1 MIKLNKGI
9 CFGLLAAFNFS
20 LMALFAKIA
29 HLPIQEVIF
38 TRSLFNLIASYIA
51 IRRKELSIWGGFKN
65 LPLLFM
71 RGLAG
76 YLSLSAYFFS
86 LKALPIGEASLIQYM
101 SPAFSGVIA
110 FWIIGESISWKQWI
124 CLFFGFIGIGFVS
137 RVLPFGEL
145 HIASGQSIYWIACI
159 CSSLL
164 SAVAYTFVRK
174 LSLRGENGDVIIFYF
189 PLVSLPLS
197 FLPFILGWQKW
208 VSPDFYQWL
217 LIVGIGITSYA
228 GQVFLTES
236 LKLEKTARAA
246 NMLYFGA
253 LFGSIWGAVFLKDP
267 ITWGFAIGAL
277 IIIGSQLLFGK
288 KEVEESRIREKMA
301 PKDI

>member
-1 MIKLNKGI
+1 
-9 CFGLLAAFNFS
+9 
-20 LMALFAKIA
+20 
-29 HLPIQEVIF
+29 
-38 TRSLFNLIASYIA
+38 
-51 IRRKELSIWGGFKN
+51 
-65 LPLLFM
+65 
-71 RGLAG
+71 
-76 YLSLSAYFFS
+76 
-86 LKALPIGEASLIQYM
+86 
-101 SPAFSGVIA
+101 
-110 FWIIGESISWKQWI
+110 
-124 CLFFGFIGIGFVS
+124 
-137 RVLPFGEL
+137 
-145 HIASGQSIYWIACI
+145 
-159 CSSLL
+159 
-164 SAVAYTFVRK
+164 
-174 LSLRGENGDVIIFYF
+174 VIIFYF